1 MRDFVTNARLIAL
14 FGVVLVPLHA
24 VAQVDAPLQLD
35 VRVPVK
41 STGLGVS
48 FQRPLEPG
56 GATVSVR
63 MHNLPGKETALV
75 RLTFNYAI
83 KADFA
88 LDEIISLIVIT
99 IEDSTGVE
107 FSRATIDP
115 NTVPLNPNREPLSYC
130 VTLYT
135 PTREDPH
142 AGYTVRVQV
151 FGNYE

>member
-1 MRDFVTNARLIAL
+1 MRNFVKNARLIL
-14 FGVVLVPLHA
+14 FGFAFAPLHTI
-24 VAQVDAPLQLD
+24 AQVDAPLQLD
-35 VRVPVK
+35 MRVPVK

-48 FQRPLEPG
+48 LQRPLEPG

-63 MHNLPGKETALV
+63 VRNLPGKETALV

-88 LDEIISLIVIT
+88 LDEIISLVVIT
-99 IEDSTGVE
+99 IEDSTGGE

-115 NTVPLNPNREPLSYC
+115 NTVSLNPNREPLSYSA
-130 VTLYT
+130 TLYT
-135 PTREDPH
+135 PTPEHPH
-142 AGYTVRVQV
+142 ADYTLRVQV